1 MTDAVITEP
10 TGHRSASY
18 RMRRLIYVSTS
29 QIGDDPGELDRIVE
43 YSRVRNE
50 QAGITGMLWFN
61 GTSFIQVLEGDHGVV
76 DETLRRIRID
86 VRHTD
91 LRIIADR
98 DVTTRMF
105 GDWAM
110 RQANHNADCVEQT
123 AFLVGYAGKEC
134 PKLAR
139 GILEIIAAS

>member
-1 MTDAVITEP
+1 MTDVINLEP
-10 TGHRSASY
+10 TGHCSASY

-29 QIGDDPGELDRIVE
+29 QIGGDQGELDRIVE

-50 QAGITGMLWFN
+50 QAGITGMLWFD
-61 GTSFIQVLEGDHGVV
+61 GTNFIQVLEGDHNVV

-86 VRHTD
+86 ARHKDVR
-91 LRIIADR
+91 LIADR

-110 RQANHNADCVEQT
+110 RKANHDADCIEQT
-123 AFLVGYAGKEC
+123 AFLVGYVGNEC
-134 PKLAR
+134 PKMAR
-139 GILEIIAAS
+139 GILEIIAES